1 MITKRQLGN
10 KGPEVGCLGYGAM
23 VLEGFYGGVD
33 EQEAIAT
40 IQHALDLGMD
50 LIDTADAY
58 GEGHNELLIAKAI
71 KGRRDDVFVS
81 TKFGIVYDIK
91 EAGTELPTGW
101 GFSLKINGAPSYVK
115 KSLDLSR
122 SRLEVDVID
131 LWYAHYPD
139 PSIPIE
145 ETVGAMAE
153 CVQSGDVRYLGL
165 CNVTADE
172 VRRANEVHPIAAVQY
187 EYSLWRREVET
198 TLLPTLRELGIALVP
213 WSPLG
218 GGFLTGE
225 VSSLAEDDFRHNNPR
240 YAGDNL
246 DINRNRFEPLMQ
258 LARDFRITPAQLA
271 LSWLLHQGEDIIPI
285 PGTRKPERLD
295 ENAVS
300 ANVHLDDET
309 LAQIDEITLAGL
321 AEGATLLKS

>member
-1 MITKRQLGN
+1 MISKRQLGN

-23 VLEGFYGGVD
+23 VLEGYYGSVD
-33 EQEAIAT
+33 EAQAIAT
-40 IQHALDLGMD
+40 IRHALDLGMD
-50 LIDTADAY
+50 FIDTADAY
-58 GEGHNELLIAKAI
+58 GEGRNEMLIAKAI
-71 KGRRDDVFVS
+71 EGRRDDAFIC
-81 TKFGIVYDIK
+81 TKFGLVF
-91 EAGTELPTGW
+91 EQSESGSELETGW
-101 GFSLKINGAPSYVK
+101 GYSLKINGAPTYVK
-115 KSLDLSR
+115 KSLDNSR
-122 SRLEVDVID
+122 TRLGVDVID

-153 CVQSGDVRYLGL
+153 CVQHGDVRYLGL

-198 TLLPTLRELGIALVP
+198 TLLPTLRELGIALIP

-218 GGFLTGE
+218 GGFLTGQ
-225 VSSLAEDDFRHNNPR
+225 VKQLPEDDFRHNNPR
-240 YAGDNL
+240 YAGENL
-246 DINRNRFEPLMQ
+246 NINRDRFAPLMQ
-258 LARDFRITPAQLA
+258 LAQDFRITPAQLA

-285 PGTRKPERLD
+285 PGTRKTERLD

-300 ANVHLDDET
+300 ANVQLDDET
-309 LAQIDEITLAGL
+309 LTQIDRIAPVGL
-321 AEGATLLKS
+321 AEGATLI

>member
-1 MITKRQLGN
+1 MITKRQLGS

-23 VLEGFYGGVD
+23 VLEGFYGSVD
-33 EQEAIAT
+33 EPQAIAT

-50 LIDTADAY
+50 FIDTADAY
-58 GEGHNELLIAKAI
+58 GEGHNELLIARAI
-71 KGRRDDVFVS
+71 KGRRDDAFIC
-81 TKFGIVYDIK
+81 TKFGIVYD
-91 EAGTELPTGW
+91 ENETGSELETGW
-101 GFSLKINGAPSYVK
+101 GFSLKINGASSYVK
-115 KSLDLSR
+115 KSLENSR
-122 SRLEVDVID
+122 ARLGVDVID

-153 CVQSGDVRYLGL
+153 CVQAGDVRYLGL

-172 VRRANEVHPIAAVQY
+172 VRRASAVHPIAAVQY
-187 EYSLWRREVET
+187 EYSLWRREVEV
-198 TLLPTLRELGIALVP
+198 TLLPALRELGIALVP

-225 VSSLAEDDFRHNNPR
+225 VKNLSEEDLRHNNPR
-240 YAGDNL
+240 YAGKNL
-246 DINRNRFEPLMQ
+246 DINRDRFAPLMQ
-258 LARDFRITPAQLA
+258 LAQDFSITPAQLA

-285 PGTRKPERLD
+285 PGTRKAERLE

-300 ANVHLDDET
+300 ANVQLDAET
-309 LAQIDEITLAGL
+309 LAQIDKIAPAGL
-321 AEGATLLKS
+321 AEGATLV